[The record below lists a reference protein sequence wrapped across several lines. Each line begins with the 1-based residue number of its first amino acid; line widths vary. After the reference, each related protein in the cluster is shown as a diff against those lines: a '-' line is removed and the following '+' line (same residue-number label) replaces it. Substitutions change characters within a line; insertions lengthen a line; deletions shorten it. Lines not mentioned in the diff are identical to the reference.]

1 MLSTMH
7 CPSCGAEGDLDQKYC
22 RKCGFDL
29 APVSKLILKGG
40 GEDDGS
46 KLDKTESDKLIMRRM
61 VSWMMWGMLTM
72 LIGIVTTVIG
82 KRLIGIMVTILGNH
96 LPLDRLVGLLGS
108 FLILGGVSVT
118 TYGVLDA
125 LRCGGLQKRR
135 AADIA
140 PPANNEILPASMT
153 RELEGR
159 LPIPIASVTE
169 RTTQLI
175 GANLEENS

>member
-7 CPSCGAEGDLDQKYC
+7 CPGCGTEGDLDQKYC

-40 GEDDGS
+40 GEVDDS
-46 KLDKTESDKLIMRRM
+46 KLDKTERDKLIMRRM
-61 VSWMMWGMLTM
+61 VSWMMWGMLTL
-72 LIGIVTTVIG
+72 LIGIVTTIIG
-82 KRLIGIMVTILGNH
+82 KQLIGMMVTILGNH
-96 LPLDRLVGLLGS
+96 LPLERLVGLLGS

-125 LRCGGLQKRR
+125 LRGGLKKRR

-140 PPANNEILPASMT
+140 PPANNEILPAST
-153 RELEGR
+153 TKELEGR
-159 LPIPIASVTE
+159 LPTPMTSVTE

-175 GANLEENS
+175 GVNLEERS